1 MCEIWSRPVQK
12 GLCDVREECFARIV
26 STRTVNVGRCRC
38 CRSTLCSLANP
49 PVSLK
54 PHTKNLR
61 ESTCEEKTSLQ
72 TSSSSKPKGKFPL
85 NLSTP
90 APKQVPRFQS
100 LGVRWLLGL
109 GLGTPSS
116 EFGHIRL
123 EDVKTESMAFSWQ
136 CRCPCKDRSSPKRSA
151 SGEAIQPAAKVADTH
166 PQRIAAVAP
175 VYVRYLQTEANP
187 ERTGQQEMD
196 AYIEILRKCTLF
208 HTRNERP
215 TSKQVARQLAKKR
228 KTSNSQ
234 DENKHPC
241 TNACEYVCIYVSTCI
256 CLPYHNLL
264 PCFPFLAWPS
274 S

>member
-1 MCEIWSRPVQK
+1 MCAKFGVACPVQK

-123 EDVKTESMAFSWQ
+123 EDVKTESMAF
-136 CRCPCKDRSSPKRSA
+136 RGSA
-151 SGEAIQPAAKVADTH
+151 DVHAKTVHSQNAVLPA
-166 PQRIAAVAP
+166 R
-175 VYVRYLQTEANP
+175 RFNL
-187 ERTGQQEMD
+187 
-196 AYIEILRKCTLF
+196 LRRWPTLI
-208 HTRNERP
+208 RNE
-215 TSKQVARQLAKKR
+215 SQLLR
-228 KTSNSQ
+228 R
-234 DENKHPC
+234 C
-241 TNACEYVCIYVSTCI
+241 M
-256 CLPYHNLL
+256 
-264 PCFPFLAWPS
+264 
-274 S
+274 